1 MNQSTED
8 QSTRITITKVHSI
21 TKEAFGKAT
30 KVPILK
36 ECHFGKIKL

>member
-21 TKEAFGKAT
+21 TKEAFGKGT
-30 KVPILK
+30 DEINKHKNIL
-36 ECHFGKIKL
+36 